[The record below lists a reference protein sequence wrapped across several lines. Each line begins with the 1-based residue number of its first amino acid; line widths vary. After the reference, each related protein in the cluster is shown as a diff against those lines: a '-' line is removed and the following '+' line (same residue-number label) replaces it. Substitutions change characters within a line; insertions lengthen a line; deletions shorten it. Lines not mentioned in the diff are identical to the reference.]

1 MHQRCLIS
9 YLRDKAIEIGV
20 RGTLDIKRPPA
31 DVVDGLIV
39 EQHRHIG
46 VLKQRMGRE
55 NTVVRLHNRS
65 RNLRR
70 RVHSETQLGFLSII
84 DRKPLQKQRP
94 ETRPGTATNGIEDQ
108 EPLKPGTVISE
119 LPDAVQAEIDDL
131 LADGV
136 VAAGEVVGCV
146 LLAGDELLG
155 VEELAVGAGADL
167 VDDGGLQIDEDGA
180 RDVLAS
186 AGLGEEGVEGVVAA
200 ADGLVAGHLA
210 IGANAVL
217 EAVELPAG
225 VAHLDTGLTDVD

>member
-1 MHQRCLIS
+1 MHQRRLIN

-94 ETRPGTATNGIEDQ
+94 ETRPGTTTNGIEDQ

-136 VAAGEVVGCV
+136 VAASEVVGCV

-180 RDVLAS
+180 RDVLAG
-186 AGLGEEGVEGVVAA
+186 AGL
-200 ADGLVAGHLA
+200 
-210 IGANAVL
+210 
-217 EAVELPAG
+217 
-225 VAHLDTGLTDVD
+225 